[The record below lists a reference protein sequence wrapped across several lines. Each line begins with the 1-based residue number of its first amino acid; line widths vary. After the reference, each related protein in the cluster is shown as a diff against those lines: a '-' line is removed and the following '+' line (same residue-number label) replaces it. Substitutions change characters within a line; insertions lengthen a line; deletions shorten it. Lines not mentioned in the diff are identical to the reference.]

1 MTLAIS
7 SGDAAE
13 ALCRL
18 SFASVEIFVLNS
30 VGAVLTIGKG
40 ITTLGVFN
48 DSKASFLATCSLL
61 SNSFHLRPP
70 QITFPILL

>member
-18 SFASVEIFVLNS
+18 SSASVEIFVLTS
-30 VGAVLTIGKG
+30 VGAVLTVAKG
-40 ITTLGVFN
+40 MTTLGVFN
-48 DSKASFLATCSLL
+48 DSKTSFSAIHSLP
-61 SNSFHLRPP
+61 SNSFHLRHPP
-70 QITFPILL
+70 ITVPVLV

>member
-18 SFASVEIFVLNS
+18 SFASVEIFVLTS

-40 ITTLGVFN
+40 MTTIGVFN
-48 DSKASFLATCSLL
+48 DSKTCFSAICSLP
-61 SNSFHLRPP
+61 SNSFHLRPL
-70 QITFPILL
+70 ITFPVLL